1 MTEAWSQRQLA
12 FENLRIFAYDL
23 PACARPALD
32 VLQQMDDDHDRLH
45 LQGMMQQILAVE
57 DHLKK
62 HLVSTPE
69 EADLFWVPAYFPL
82 LFWLEQNQLD
92 ATEAWHLF
100 CVQKTVNVIEESPYI
115 FRNAGYDHLLI
126 YGYEYPH
133 WKRLSHLVLDN
144 YSPFLGNA
152 ILISVGYWSQGRR
165 SATVNAGLYPLL
177 RIVTVPYFAHWDCHL
192 KEDLLKRPRQVA
204 VAFAGSIKDRP
215 PYFVFRERLL
225 VAGAV
230 ERAFK
235 NDSRVLF
242 EVFGATA
249 AERTNFAR
257 EYKAHRSQL
266 YSSADFCLAMPG
278 DGNTAGRLFD
288 AMMLGCIPVLLFHPD
303 SYPVLPFVSRI
314 PWHDFA
320 VVASMASEEQAGAI
334 LQGLLDMP
342 LAERQERRQRTLR
355 YAPLVALSLQNC
367 PSEVVSALDL
377 ISMELQDKVAML
389 RTAVLPGMQTATAP
403 RSRDD
408 WLLWGP
414 SRPS

>member
-1 MTEAWSQRQLA
+1 M
-12 FENLRIFAYDL
+12 
-23 PACARPALD
+23 
-32 VLQQMDDDHDRLH
+32 
-45 LQGMMQQILAVE
+45 
-57 DHLKK
+57 
-62 HLVSTPE
+62 
-69 EADLFWVPAYFPL
+69 
-82 LFWLEQNQLD
+82 
-92 ATEAWHLF
+92 
-100 CVQKTVNVIEESPYI
+100 
-115 FRNAGYDHLLI
+115 
-126 YGYEYPH
+126 
-133 WKRLSHLVLDN
+133 
-144 YSPFLGNA
+144 
-152 ILISVGYWSQGRR
+152 
-165 SATVNAGLYPLL
+165 
-177 RIVTVPYFAHWDCHL
+177 
-192 KEDLLKRPRQVA
+192 
-204 VAFAGSIKDRP
+204 
-215 PYFVFRERLL
+215 
-225 VAGAV
+225 AGAV

-303 SYPVLPFVSRI
+303 SYPV
-314 PWHDFA
+314 
-320 VVASMASEEQAGAI
+320 ASMASEEQAGAI
-334 LQGLLDMP
+334 LQSLLDMP
-342 LAERQERRQRTLR
+342 LAERQQRRQRTLR